1 MIRINLLPR
10 PEIPGKKSHSEFYI
24 GLLAIIA
31 VLGVI
36 VATHQSQ
43 KNSIEEVRRKI
54 SVTDK
59 RINDLKDVEKK
70 VEEFKEKN
78 KELER
83 RIQVIAELEKK
94 RTGPLYVMEA
104 LSASIPEKAWISD
117 LQSKGNNA
125 SISGVAWNEFTVSDF
140 MKSLQKSSYFD
151 NVNLK
156 VIKKTSVNNLP
167 LRSFE
172 ISTSLNFSGVKDTAE
187 NEGEESL

>member
-1 MIRINLLPR
+1 MIRINLLPK
-10 PEIPGKKSHSEFYI
+10 PEIPEKKSHSEFYI

-43 KNSIEEVRRKI
+43 KNSIDEVRRKI

-59 RINDLKDVEKK
+59 RINDLKDVEQK

-104 LSASIPEKAWISD
+104 LSDSIPEKAWISD

-140 MKSLQKSSYFD
+140 MKSLQKSSYFG

-156 VIKKTSVNNLP
+156 VIKKTNVNNLP

-172 ISTSLNFSGVKDTAE
+172 ISSSLNFSGVKDTAE
-187 NEGEESL
+187 DKGEESL